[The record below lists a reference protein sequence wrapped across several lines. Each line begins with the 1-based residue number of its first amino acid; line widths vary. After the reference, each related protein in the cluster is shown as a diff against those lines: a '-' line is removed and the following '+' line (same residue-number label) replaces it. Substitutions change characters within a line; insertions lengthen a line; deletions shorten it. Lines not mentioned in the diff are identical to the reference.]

1 MIIAAGPPNGNTRDI
16 INAIARAL
24 PIAVAQIRERKYNKL
39 KQPITT
45 TATNLGKYVRRNF
58 TYVKDGLTFQD
69 IKLPTALERTN
80 KGDCK
85 SFSLYIAAQL
95 TAQGI
100 TNGLRFAAYGTPQL
114 THVYNWYLDETNKLH
129 TLDACLKDLKE
140 SPNATKIEDM
150 QTRII
155 AGVPLLSE
163 DIDGGMYGREE
174 RRARRQERREDRRE
188 RREER
193 RAEGKGFFQVGKKI
207 ALAPGRGAF
216 LLVLKANF
224 RGLATRLSK
233 APGDKLAGFWGKLGG
248 DKNKLFAAIKDGKD
262 KKAFLGMGAPDEI
275 GVEPV
280 TAAAATS
287 APILIAAA
295 KFLKD
300 LGIDPGDI
308 VDAVKKI
315 APDVQPLGNFEAA
328 DPETDEAA
336 ILTKQTPG
344 DFSTPGK
351 QESATDTGF
360 KINPLLIVG
369 GLAAVYFLTQKKGR
383 KK

>member
-1 MIIAAGPPNGNTRDI
+1 MIIAAGPKNGNTRDI

-24 PIAVAQIRERKYNKL
+24 PIAVAQIKERKYKKL
-39 KQPITT
+39 EQPIKT
-45 TATNLGKYVRRNF
+45 TAQNLGKYVRRNF

-114 THVYNWYLDETNKLH
+114 THVYNWYLDENKNLH

-140 SPNATKIEDM
+140 SPNATKTEDM

-163 DIDGGMYGREE
+163 DIESGMYGREE

-193 RAEGKGFFQVGKKI
+193 RAEGKGFFQVAKKI
-207 ALAPGRGAF
+207 TLAPGRGAF

-224 RGLATRLSK
+224 RGLATKLSK

-262 KKAFLGMGAPDEI
+262 KKPFLGMGAPDEI

-287 APILIAAA
+287 APILLAVS

-300 LGIDPGDI
+300 LNIDPGDI

-315 APDVQPLGNFEAA
+315 APGVEPLGNFEAS

-336 ILTKQTPG
+336 LLTKQTPG
-344 DFSTPGK
+344 DFNTPGK
-351 QESATDTGF
+351 QESTTDKKG
-360 KINPLLIVG
+360 INPLLIVG
-369 GLAAVYFLTQKKGR
+369 GLAAVYLLTMKKKGR
-383 KK
+383 K

>member
-1 MIIAAGPPNGNTRDI
+1 MKVIPAGPKKGNTRDI

-24 PIAVAQIRERKYNKL
+24 PVAVAQVEKRNIVNPGGSNVQNAQRIAKY
-39 KQPITT
+39 T
-45 TATNLGKYVRRNF
+45 RRNF
-58 TYVKDGLTFQD
+58 TYVRDGLQFQD
-69 IKLPTALERTN
+69 IKLPSALESS
-80 KGDCK
+80 KIGDCK
-85 SFSLYIAAQL
+85 SLSLYIAANL
-95 TAQGI
+95 TALKI
-100 TNGLRFAAYGTPQL
+100 PNGLRFAAYGTPNL
-114 THVYNWYLDETNKLH
+114 THVYNYYLDENKKLH
-129 TLDACLKDLKE
+129 TLDACLADLKE
-140 SPNATKIEDM
+140 SPRYTKIQDM
-150 QTRII
+150 ETRII

-163 DIDGGMYGREE
+163 TINDGMYGRAE
-174 RRARRQERREDRRE
+174 RQARRQQRREDRRE
-188 RREER
+188 RRDER

-207 ALAPGRGAF
+207 VLAPGRGAF

-248 DKNKLFAAIKDGKD
+248 DKNKLFGAIKDGKD
-262 KKAFLGMGAPDEI
+262 KKALLGMGAPDEI
-275 GVEPV
+275 GVDPV
-280 TAAAATS
+280 TAAAAT
-287 APILIAAA
+287 AGPIIIAAA

-315 APDVQPLGNFEAA
+315 APGTEPLGDFEAS

-336 ILTKQTPG
+336 KLTKTTPG
-344 DFSTPGK
+344 TTP
-351 QESATDTGF
+351 TGPIDF

-369 GLAAVYFLTQKKGR
+369 GLAAVYFLTRKKGR